1 MKNLLTIV
9 KHGDCELIRGHGQAS
24 LPEHTHKS
32 FTMVLFTAGCL
43 FVSVNGARRKVKA
56 GTVIVLPPDNS
67 ISLSACDVYDY
78 LSLSVHDKMCVRIM
92 SYLSESPC
100 VFTDSGIINAILADF
115 DAVASEEDFIDRL
128 GIFLQRYSPAG
139 NGARSVAEVVKK
151 AREYIEEHIT
161 DGISVADVALGLDV
175 TSSYLARV
183 FKKFMKITPKQYLI
197 QCRLR
202 EAKRKMEDDV
212 RDADIAYET
221 GFASQGHLCTIFK
234 KYMGIS
240 VGDYKGLI
248 HKK

>member
-92 SYLSESPC
+92 S
-100 VFTDSGIINAILADF
+100 
-115 DAVASEEDFIDRL
+115 
-128 GIFLQRYSPAG
+128 
-139 NGARSVAEVVKK
+139 
-151 AREYIEEHIT
+151 
-161 DGISVADVALGLDV
+161 
-175 TSSYLARV
+175 
-183 FKKFMKITPKQYLI
+183 
-197 QCRLR
+197 
-202 EAKRKMEDDV
+202 
-212 RDADIAYET
+212 
-221 GFASQGHLCTIFK
+221 
-234 KYMGIS
+234 
-240 VGDYKGLI
+240 
-248 HKK
+248 

>member
-1 MKNLLTIV
+1 
-9 KHGDCELIRGHGQAS
+9 
-24 LPEHTHKS
+24 
-32 FTMVLFTAGCL
+32 
-43 FVSVNGARRKVKA
+43 
-56 GTVIVLPPDNS
+56 
-67 ISLSACDVYDY
+67 
-78 LSLSVHDKMCVRIM
+78 M

-128 GIFLQRYSPAG
+128 GIFLQRYSPAC

-202 EAKRKMEDDV
+202 EAKKEMADDV
-212 RDADIAYET
+212 SDADIAYET
-221 GFASQGHLCTIFK
+221 GFASQSHLCTVFK

-240 VGDYKGLI
+240 VGDYKGQVR
-248 HKK
+248 KK